1 MSMQSP
7 VGTLDIKNATLRVG
21 KLEVSNV
28 QGIDTALNVTRA
40 NSVLVY
46 DDQVSTTTFSGFT
59 STAGVRDTGN
69 GYLNIAGGHVY
80 WGQKLP
86 NSWVMDFEMDIRSG
100 TSAGP
105 LYANVFSTT
114 NTGGDGYSFTFNDNN
129 DKITLKYDGTT
140 LAETTVSGL
149 FTASENWQKVVINYE
164 RGLIAISVDGS
175 RKFYYKDIERSTPYV
190 NGEYINFSSASTD
203 GRKIRD
209 LRIVNGEKWVY
220 SGESNVAFT
229 QGSVGVGV
237 SDPAYTLD
245 VGGDI
250 NLSGSFYQG
259 GSPFVSSLW
268 TDGANSLY
276 YRSNVE
282 VGTGNLFV
290 DTTTSN
296 VGIRTT
302 TPAYELDVAGN
313 VNANYFLG
321 DGSLLTGLVTK
332 LEDVVDNGNVSSN
345 TIQLT
350 NTDVGLKATGNVEA
364 ARFIGDGSHLT
375 GLVTDLQSVVDNGNV
390 SSNTIQLTN
399 TDVGLKATGNVEAAR
414 FIGDGSHLTG
424 LVTDLQSVSDN
435 GNTTS
440 NTIQFTNA
448 TTGFVTESNVG
459 IANTNPQNDLDVG
472 SNLSVLDTGSNVLS
486 VTGNVS
492 ATSITIGDF
501 QIVSAYGL
509 DHVTNENNQT
519 TDTIIS
525 TNATTGFNASSN
537 IVAGGTVQAN
547 KIVSTSNL
555 EVGTANLFVDT
566 TTSNVGIGT
575 NTPDYELDV
584 VGNVNATYLIG
595 DGSAISSIQ
604 SSNVSDFGSNV
615 TRITNLESSRALKSD
630 LNNNSSR
637 ITNLSSNLSDNS
649 SRITALETGNMS
661 ISGDK
666 TFTGDII
673 FESNIHM
680 NGGNVLVANTVNMTV
695 SDPIIELGSNNLNT
709 GDLGIIMTRHGA
721 TNSNVAIVY
730 DEDVDILRMGY
741 TLNGASD
748 SVISLDSNALVVSV
762 QGELAV
768 GSNLEVGTANLFV
781 DTTTSNVGV
790 GVSSPAYKLDVD
802 GDINLSTGSTLKIN
816 GTDAVF
822 SRWTAN
828 GSDIYRPSGNV
839 GIGTTGPIARLDI
852 DGGAENNT
860 TPALAIRGGLY
871 DPSDL
876 YVLNT
881 YNVSTGVGYAAK
893 VIGVNIKN
901 KVETDNTVQ
910 IRNNVGGVTSAGA
923 IYLGADDTTNQGIF
937 GVLGGTGNAGTTL
950 SEILTVKGSGNVGI
964 GIVDPNNKL
973 TINGGTGVSSG
984 GGVLSVRQ
992 KGDTQDDGITL
1003 TSSNTNS
1010 TRMYKDVTGHFYLY
1024 NTGGGRIAF
1033 QNITGNFGIGTT
1045 SPTYKL
1051 NISTDTNYDG
1061 ISLRDSTRELLKIA
1075 KGGNGSYINMFE
1087 SGTSKVNISTGGDS
1101 YINGGNVGIG
1111 TTGPARPLTVE
1122 SSSFD
1127 GFRIKRTTAGGG
1139 SAMELING
1147 DGDEWTVGVGGTGT
1161 FGIYDGATFGEQFT
1175 IDASGNVGIGDS
1187 SPSYKLSVNG
1197 DVKISGTNT
1206 YLSWNNNSRLIME
1219 YDDSYRQGIH
1229 FQASSRLMRLFSTTN
1244 DSGGGIV
1251 FLTRAGSGGSDT
1263 DYGSERMRITSNGN
1277 VGIGVTS
1284 PTASLDVA
1292 TTSSTAALLL
1302 RNTTNASGCKLVMT
1316 DNYPSGGTPTQLGT
1330 LEYVHANGSSF
1341 GQGNRLHF
1349 STTESSS
1356 VFSLEGT
1363 LMIGVDGKDSGAMAN
1378 ATNAGRRNLW
1388 IQSTFGGNTSQ
1399 NYGWWIGAQN
1409 QSLGTSDND
1418 LYFGVVRNGSMNI
1431 AGLVQDNKT
1440 QGEMNFTGQH
1450 RTFVKDTPTQQLQD
1464 KEGLIV
1470 SADQDEYIRMS
1481 GGIAR
1486 GSDAITI
1493 NESLPVVSLSTKS
1506 NDKKCFG
1513 VLSTT
1518 EDPENR
1524 FEVHG
1529 NFKSNMHKEF
1539 GDTRVYVN
1547 SVGEGGVWVT
1557 NINGNLESGDY
1568 ITTSNVV
1575 GYGMKQDDDILHNYT
1590 VAKITMNCDFNPKTQ
1605 PRKIIKKELANVDYW
1620 IDYATSEIK
1629 LEEYEILPEN
1639 EREIDED
1646 KYYKIYKRDIQ
1657 KTNPEKEHFVHE
1669 QIEELVNV
1677 LDEHGQLQWE
1687 DHPTDTEKAY
1697 KIRYLASDGTQ
1708 TDEAN
1713 AVHIA
1718 AFVGCTY
1725 HCG

>member
-1 MSMQSP
+1 M
-7 VGTLDIKNATLRVG
+7 
-21 KLEVSNV
+21 
-28 QGIDTALNVTRA
+28 
-40 NSVLVY
+40 NS
-46 DDQVSTTTFSGFT
+46 G
-59 STAGVRDTGN
+59 
-69 GYLNIAGGHVY
+69 
-80 WGQKLP
+80 
-86 NSWVMDFEMDIRSG
+86 
-100 TSAGP
+100 
-105 LYANVFSTT
+105 NVF
-114 NTGGDGYSFTFNDNN
+114 
-129 DKITLKYDGTT
+129 
-140 LAETTVSGL
+140 
-149 FTASENWQKVVINYE
+149 
-164 RGLIAISVDGS
+164 
-175 RKFYYKDIERSTPYV
+175 
-190 NGEYINFSSASTD
+190 
-203 GRKIRD
+203 
-209 LRIVNGEKWVY
+209 
-220 SGESNVAFT
+220 
-229 QGSVGVGV
+229 
-237 SDPAYTLD
+237 
-245 VGGDI
+245 
-250 NLSGSFYQG
+250 
-259 GSPFVSSLW
+259 
-268 TDGANSLY
+268 
-276 YRSNVE
+276 
-282 VGTGNLFV
+282 
-290 DTTTSN
+290 
-296 VGIRTT
+296 
-302 TPAYELDVAGN
+302 
-313 VNANYFLG
+313 
-321 DGSLLTGLVTK
+321 
-332 LEDVVDNGNVSSN
+332 
-345 TIQLT
+345 
-350 NTDVGLKATGNVEA
+350 
-364 ARFIGDGSHLT
+364 
-375 GLVTDLQSVVDNGNV
+375 
-390 SSNTIQLTN
+390 
-399 TDVGLKATGNVEAAR
+399 
-414 FIGDGSHLTG
+414 
-424 LVTDLQSVSDN
+424 
-435 GNTTS
+435 
-440 NTIQFTNA
+440 
-448 TTGFVTESNVG
+448 
-459 IANTNPQNDLDVG
+459 
-472 SNLSVLDTGSNVLS
+472 
-486 VTGNVS
+486 
-492 ATSITIGDF
+492 
-501 QIVSAYGL
+501 
-509 DHVTNENNQT
+509 
-519 TDTIIS
+519 
-525 TNATTGFNASSN
+525 
-537 IVAGGTVQAN
+537 
-547 KIVSTSNL
+547 
-555 EVGTANLFVDT
+555 
-566 TTSNVGIGT
+566 
-575 NTPDYELDV
+575 
-584 VGNVNATYLIG
+584 
-595 DGSAISSIQ
+595 
-604 SSNVSDFGSNV
+604 
-615 TRITNLESSRALKSD
+615 
-630 LNNNSSR
+630 
-637 ITNLSSNLSDNS
+637 
-649 SRITALETGNMS
+649 
-661 ISGDK
+661 
-666 TFTGDII
+666 
-673 FESNIHM
+673 
-680 NGGNVLVANTVNMTV
+680 VANTVNLTV
-695 SDPIIELGSNNLNT
+695 SDPIIELGSNNSGTN
-709 GDLGIIMTRHGA
+709 DLGIIMTRPNN
-721 TNSNVAIVY
+721 NSNVAFVY
-730 DEDVDILRMGY
+730 DESDDILRMGY

-748 SVISLDSNALVVSV
+748 SVVTLDSNALAVSV
-762 QGELAV
+762 QGGLTT

-1175 IDASGNVGIGDS
+1175 IDASGNVGIGTT
-1187 SPSYKLSVNG
+1187 SPSAKLSVYGPSYSTKSSEGYAFNV
-1197 DVKISGTNT
+1197 DA
-1206 YLSWNNNSRLIME
+1206 
-1219 YDDSYRQGIH
+1219 DDSGNGNGSIPVYSGNSINLK
-1229 FQASSRLMRLFSTTN
+1229 AGDLVWGSGSSRSRGARIYI
-1244 DSGGGIV
+1244 GGGYSHYAAVSHAPIKMY
-1251 FLTRAGSGGSDT
+1251 TAGT
-1263 DYGSERMRITSNGN
+1263 ERVRIAENGN
-1277 VGIGVTS
+1277 VGIGTTS